1 MSLNIKNINNEDSS
15 VIDFFESTVN
25 RLSLKKI
32 KEIETN
38 IVDLTRGNGAQND
51 INLISATPKLGLYIS
66 PQYDIA
72 EYIYRR
78 DLKTPKQESGN
89 NFEMFCKNYCV
100 DTRNV
105 TLNGGNTNVT
115 KIVENIILD
124 DVLLK
129 DNYNTKVENN
139 VDQDIPYF
147 EFLFPLKI
155 IFNNQAAS
163 NLGTGAASEKFLYN
177 SFTKY
182 PFLHFR
188 IYKLKK
194 IKMEITAGNSSDPT
208 SGDLNVTV
216 DAFSEANS
224 ENNLKYDCNLIFPSS
239 TNSDQIPFTF
249 YSQLI
254 SGCMAQTDSDTTL
267 DKQRIMFDDIDAVNT
282 ASRKSKKKYS
292 SAINNIQ
299 RVDYANDSNGFS
311 FFFSINENQLK
322 IENKKMQND
331 SFKEKDFSFKV
342 TNITP
347 TTEAGLK
354 DYSNQFLNV
363 VRKNLGF
370 TNFIRG
376 YDYGMNED
384 LGKINLNVENTGIV
398 DGKIDSIRDAI
409 NQITLGSDKKKQI
422 DAIEKENVSG
432 TIRWDLLRWF
442 HYVYKNRKVI
452 GDEGEVTYKYENLH
466 SELSDYFE
474 QTNLSMV
481 TFAACFSR
489 NTLGYYLINVNSMDK
504 LYKTIYKESAENGDY
519 SQVYTLDLEEL
530 YNAVLQDIIS
540 IEVS

>member
-1 MSLNIKNINNEDSS
+1 MSLNIKNINNADSS

-25 RLSLKKI
+25 RLTLKKD
-32 KEIETN
+32 TN
-38 IVDLTRGNGAQND
+38 IVDLTRATNAEND
-51 INLISATPKLGLYIS
+51 IDLISKMPKFGLYIS

-78 DLKTPKQESGN
+78 DLNDSSKSESGN
-89 NFEMFCKNYCV
+89 NFEMLCKNYCV
-100 DTRNV
+100 DTRSISLD
-105 TLNGGNTNVT
+105 TSSANVT
-115 KIVENIILD
+115 KILENIILD
-124 DVLLK
+124 DKLIK
-129 DNYNTKVENN
+129 EDYNTKVEKN

-155 IFNNQAAS
+155 IFNNQTAS
-163 NLGTGAASEKFLYN
+163 NLGTGVGLEKILYN

-194 IKMEITAGNSSDPT
+194 IKMEIMTGNSGDPT
-208 SGDLNVTV
+208 AGDLNVTV
-216 DAFSEANS
+216 DAFSEANN
-224 ENNLKYDCNLIFPSS
+224 EDNLKYDCNLIFPLS
-239 TNSDQIPFTF
+239 TKPNEIPFTF

-254 SGCMAQTDSDTTL
+254 SGCMAQTESDTTL
-267 DKQRIMFDDIDAVNT
+267 DEQSIMFDDIDTVNT

-292 SAINNIQ
+292 SAIINAR

-311 FFFSINENQLK
+311 FLFSINENQLK

-347 TTEAGLK
+347 TTEAELK
-354 DYSNQFLNV
+354 GYSPRFLNV

-384 LGKINLNVENTGIV
+384 LGAINLNVENTGIV
-398 DGKIDSIRDAI
+398 DGKIDSIRDSI
-409 NQITLGSDKKKQI
+409 NKIKLGNDKKAQI
-422 DAIEKENVSG
+422 NSIERENQDASIQ
-432 TIRWDLLRWF
+432 WDLLRWF
-442 HYVYKNRKVI
+442 HYVYKNRKII
-452 GDEGEVTYKYENLH
+452 GEEGEMTYKYEDIN

-481 TFAACFSR
+481 TSAVCFSR
-489 NTLGYYLINVNSMDK
+489 NTLGYYLINVNSMNN
-504 LYKTIYKESAENGDY
+504 LYKTIYKESVENGEY
-519 SQVYTLDLEEL
+519 SQIYTLDLEEL
-530 YNAVLQDIIS
+530 YNAVLQNIIS